1 MNTADGLEDIGMKAA
16 ATNRMHEPP
25 AKRWTRHSAAVLAT
39 LMLNVLL
46 VAFLVAW
53 MGQSR
58 GERPTPLWAVP
69 VEVTDA
75 APEEMDQADEAPQDV
90 AADVPAPPEPTLPVP
105 PLPERPSVDPSPS
118 AALPVIFEAVRAPS
132 LDVPPYSVQVAE
144 SAPHAPAPVP
154 GMPKAGPTPQ
164 RKVGASRGPILVQP
178 PNLEDYYPHRARMRQ
193 VTGKTSVRLT
203 VGADGRTTDVQIL
216 NSTPPGVFENAARRV
231 GRSLQ
236 FRPALRNDR
245 PAAAA
250 VSLNLIW
257 RLE

>member
-1 MNTADGLEDIGMKAA
+1 MKAA
-16 ATNRMHEPP
+16 ANNRMHEPP
-25 AKRWTRHSAAVLAT
+25 ARRWTRHSAAVLAT
-39 LMLNVLL
+39 LVLNVLL

-58 GERPTPLWAVP
+58 RERPTPLWSVP
-69 VEVTDA
+69 VEVIDA
-75 APEEMDQADEAPQDV
+75 SPEEMDLVDEAPHDV

-105 PLPERPSVDPSPS
+105 PLLERPSVDPSPS
-118 AALPVIFEAVRAPS
+118 AAFPVVFEAVRAPS
-132 LDVPPYSVQVAE
+132 LDVPPYSVEAAE
-144 SAPHAPAPVP
+144 SASHAPAPVP

-164 RKVGASRGPILVQP
+164 RKVGASRGPLLVQP
-178 PNLEDYYPHRARMRQ
+178 PNLEDYYPRRARMRG

-203 VGADGRTTDVQIL
+203 VGADGRTTNVQIL

-245 PAAAA
+245 PTAAA

-257 RLE
+257 RIE

>member
-1 MNTADGLEDIGMKAA
+1 MKAA

-53 MGQSR
+53 MGQNR

-69 VEVTDA
+69 VEVIDA
-75 APEEMDQADEAPQDV
+75 APEEIDQADEAPNDV
-90 AADVPAPPEPTLPVP
+90 AADVPAPPEPALPVP
-105 PLPERPSVDPSPS
+105 PLPERPSVDASPP
-118 AALPVIFEAVRAPS
+118 AAFPVVFDAVRAPS
-132 LDVPPYSVQVAE
+132 LDVPPYSVQVAD
-144 SAPHAPAPVP
+144 SAPQAPAPVRRV
-154 GMPKAGPTPQ
+154 PKAGPTPQ

-178 PNLEDYYPHRARMRQ
+178 PNLEDYYPRRARMRR

-203 VGADGRTTDVQIL
+203 VGADGRVTDVQIL

>member
-1 MNTADGLEDIGMKAA
+1 MKAA
-16 ATNRMHEPP
+16 ATHRIHEPP

-53 MGQSR
+53 MGRSR

-75 APEEMDQADEAPQDV
+75 APEEMDQADETPHDV

-105 PLPERPSVDPSPS
+105 PLPERPSVAPSPS
-118 AALPVIFEAVRAPS
+118 EAFPLIFDAVRAPS
-132 LDVPPYSVQVAE
+132 LDVPPYSVQAAE
-144 SAPHAPAPVP
+144 SAPQVPAPVRRV
-154 GMPKAGPTPQ
+154 PKAGPTPQ

-178 PNLEDYYPHRARMRQ
+178 PNLEDYYPRRARMRR

-216 NSTPPGVFENAARRV
+216 SSTPPGVFENAARRV

-245 PAAAA
+245 PTAAA